1 MTKPRKKQ
9 SRRRGGRSRIWRILL
24 WLLLIAILLG
34 LVVGIP
40 WVWKL
45 DSQVTSR
52 FEGNRWEL
60 PARVYARPLELY
72 AGLKLSPRALKRQ
85 LEWLHYVKVHAVRK
99 PGEYSVRGGQF
110 DIYTRSFSF
119 PDERQPAQRILLTIR
134 DGRLA
139 SIKDAASNK
148 PVGLFRMEPVR
159 IANIYPRHNE
169 DRVLVKL
176 DDVPPLLVKALLKIE
191 DKAFYEH
198 HGVRPT
204 SIMRAMIANLK
215 AGRTVQGG
223 STLTQ
228 QLVKNFF
235 LSNEKT
241 IVRKL
246 NEAIMALL
254 LEWHYDKDEILEA
267 YLNEIYLG
275 QDGAR
280 AVHGFGLA
288 SQFYFQRHLSELSP
302 EQLLL
307 LVGMA
312 KGASYFDPRR
322 HPQRARA
329 RRDIVIQVL
338 EREGELDPD
347 AAQILMNRPLGVT
360 RKVPSSVT
368 RYPAFLDL
376 VRKQLRRDYRDEDL
390 QNEGLV
396 VFTTLDPEIQ
406 FQTEQAVVNQ
416 LAKIEK
422 DRGLESGIL
431 QGAMMVASVD
441 QGEVL
446 ASVGGRDPR
455 YAGFNR
461 TLAMRRPIG
470 SMVKPAVYLTALA
483 HPRIYNLLT
492 PLDDS
497 ELVLELPNG
506 DVWVPGNYDQE
517 IHENVTVISALV
529 HSYNI
534 ASVRLGLHVGIDNV
548 VKMLRALGVTS
559 HINPYPA
566 LLLGALDI
574 PPIEALQMY
583 QTIAANG
590 YRTPLRAILAVV
602 DQQGQTLQ
610 RYPLEV
616 EQVVPSEPVFLLTT
630 ALQQVTER
638 GTARALQYLLP
649 PDLKVAGKTGT
660 TNDLRDSWFAGFS
673 GSHVAVTW
681 VGRDDNQPTGL
692 TGSSGALRVWAAA
705 VRKLDTTPL
714 TPVEPDTVQ
723 WAMADIE
730 HGLLTDGQCG
740 EAVWLPFLPGS
751 VLPGQL
757 DCDALYMEEDEAFV
771 PEANAGSRTV
781 STRGASPTTAKP
793 RGGKRTWGTFR

>member
-1 MTKPRKKQ
+1 MTRSRKKKPT
-9 SRRRGGRSRIWRILL
+9 RKRGAARLWRILL
-24 WLLLIAILLG
+24 WLLLIGVLLG
-34 LVVGIP
+34 LVVGLP

-45 DSQVTSR
+45 DRTVTSR

-72 AGLKLSPRALKRQ
+72 AGLKLSPAMMKRQ
-85 LEWLHYVKVHAVRK
+85 LEWLNYVKVHAVRR
-99 PGEYSVRGGQF
+99 PGEYHLRGGRF
-110 DIYTRSFSF
+110 DIHTRSFRF
-119 PDERQPAQRILLTIR
+119 PDERQPARHIVVTIA
-134 DGRLA
+134 DGRVA
-139 SIKDAASNK
+139 AVKDAATGK
-148 PVGLFRMEPVR
+148 ALPLFRLEPVR

-169 DRVLVKL
+169 DRLLVKL
-176 DDVPPLLVKALLKIE
+176 EEVPPLLVEALLKVE
-191 DKAFYEH
+191 DKAFYQH

-204 SIMRAMIANLK
+204 SIIRAMIANLK

-241 IVRKL
+241 IIRKL
-246 NEAIMALL
+246 NEAVMALL
-254 LEWHYDKDEILEA
+254 LEWRYDKNEILEA

-288 SQFYFQRHLSELSP
+288 SQFYFQRSLSELTP

-329 RRDIVIQVL
+329 RRDVVIQVL
-338 EREGELDPD
+338 VREGVIGED
-347 AAQILMNRPLGVT
+347 AGEILMQRPLGVT
-360 RKVPSSVT
+360 RKAPSSVT

-376 VRKQLRRDYRDEDL
+376 VRRQLRRDYRDEDL
-390 QNEGLV
+390 RSEGLII
-396 VFTTLDPEIQ
+396 FTTLDPEIQ
-406 FQTEQAVVNQ
+406 HQTENAIIRQ

-422 DRGLESGIL
+422 DRGIESGSL
-431 QGAMMVASVD
+431 QAAMMVASVD

-446 ASVGGRDPR
+446 ASVGGRDPG
-455 YAGFNR
+455 YAGFDR
-461 TLAMRRPIG
+461 TLDMKRPIG
-470 SMVKPAVYLTALA
+470 SMVKPAYYLAALA

-497 ELVLELPNG
+497 ELELELPNG
-506 DVWVPGNYDQE
+506 DVWTPRNYDGE
-517 IHENVTVISALV
+517 SHEHVSVIRALV

-534 ASVRLGLHVGIDNV
+534 ASVRLGLAVGVDNV

-559 HINPYPA
+559 HINAYPA
-566 LLLGALDI
+566 LLLGALEI
-574 PPIEALQMY
+574 PPFEALQMY

-602 DQQGQTLQ
+602 DQQGETLQ

-616 EQVVPSEPVFLLTT
+616 EQAVPSEPVFLLTT
-630 ALQQVTER
+630 ALQQVTRR

-649 PDLKVAGKTGT
+649 QDLAVAGKTGT

-673 GSHVAVTW
+673 GTHVAVTW
-681 VGRDDNQPTGL
+681 VGRDDNQSTGL
-692 TGSSGALRVWAAA
+692 TGSSGALRVWADAI
-705 VRKLDTTPL
+705 RRLDTAPL

-730 HGLLTDGQCG
+730 YGLLTDGDCG
-740 EAVWLPFLPGS
+740 DPVWLPFLPGS
-751 VLPGQL
+751 VLPGKL
-757 DCDALYMEEDEAFV
+757 DCDALRQGQEEA
-771 PEANAGSRTV
+771 AQG
-781 STRGASPTTAKP
+781 STRIFTTEPTTKIP
-793 RGGKRTWGTFR
+793 RGGIRRWGTHQ

>member
-1 MTKPRKKQ
+1 MTKTRKKQ
-9 SRRRGGRSRIWRILL
+9 SRRSTASRIWKILW

-45 DSQVTSR
+45 NKQITTR

-72 AGLKLSPRALKRQ
+72 AGLKVKPAALKRQ

-99 PGEYSVRGGQF
+99 PGEYSLRGGEF

-119 PDERQPAQRILLTIR
+119 PDEQQPARRIILRFRAGQLV
-134 DGRLA
+134 
-139 SIKDAASNK
+139 SIKDAENDQRL
-148 PVGLFRMEPVR
+148 GLFRLEPVR

-176 DDVPPLLVKALLKIE
+176 EDVPPLLIKALLQVE

-204 SIMRAMIANLK
+204 SIIRAMIANLK
-215 AGRTVQGG
+215 AGHTVQGG

-246 NEAIMALL
+246 NEAVMALL

-302 EQLLL
+302 EQILL

-312 KGASYFDPRR
+312 KGASYYDPRR

-338 EREGELDPD
+338 VRAGVLSED
-347 AAQILMNRPLGVT
+347 AAQILRSRPLGVT

-406 FQTEQAVVNQ
+406 FQTEQAIVNQ
-416 LAKIEK
+416 LAKVEK
-422 DRGLESGIL
+422 DRGIESGSL

-446 ASVGGRDPR
+446 ASVGGRNPR
-455 YAGFNR
+455 YAGFDR
-461 TLAMRRPIG
+461 TLAMKRPIG
-470 SMVKPAVYLTALA
+470 SMVKPAAYLTALA
-483 HPRIYNLLT
+483 HPHIYNLLT

-497 ELVLELPNG
+497 ELAVELPNG
-506 DVWVPGNYDQE
+506 DVWEPGNYD
-517 IHENVTVISALV
+517 HEFHDNVTVIKALV

-534 ASVRLGLHVGIDNV
+534 ASVRLGLHVGVDNV
-548 VKMLRALGVTS
+548 VKMLRALGITS

-602 DQQGQTLQ
+602 DQQGATLQ

-616 EQVVPSEPVFLLTT
+616 EQVVPAEPVFLLTA

-649 PDLKVAGKTGT
+649 SELKVAGKTGT

-681 VGRDDNQPTGL
+681 VGRDDNQSTGL

-705 VRKLDTTPL
+705 FRQLDTTPL
-714 TPVEPDTVQ
+714 SPVEPDTVQ

-730 HGLLTDGQCG
+730 HGQLTDGQCG
-740 EAVWLPFLPGS
+740 DGVWLPFLPGS
-751 VLPGQL
+751 VLPGKL
-757 DCDALYMEEDEAFV
+757 DCDALLMEQQGALSSETDSQ
-771 PEANAGSRTV
+771 AGSATDTE
-781 STRGASPTTAKP
+781 SNTAIP
-793 RGGKRTWGTFR
+793 RGGKRTRGTFH

>member
-1 MTKPRKKQ
+1 MSQ
-9 SRRRGGRSRIWRILL
+9 SRKTSPRRRRRFSFRRLLL
-24 WLLLIAILLG
+24 WLALIALLLG
-34 LVVGIP
+34 LVVGVP

-45 DSQVTSR
+45 DKTVTSR
-52 FEGNRWEL
+52 FEGNRWAL
-60 PARVYARPLELY
+60 PARVYARPTELY
-72 AGLKLSPRALKRQ
+72 PGRALTPAALKRQ
-85 LEWLHYVKVHAVRK
+85 LEWLGYLEVHAVRK
-99 PGEYSVRGGQF
+99 PGEYRQRGGRF
-110 DIYTRSFSF
+110 DIYTRSFTF
-119 PDERQPAQRILLTIR
+119 PDEQRPARRIRIR
-134 DGRLA
+134 LGDGRITALEDADGKALA
-139 SIKDAASNK
+139 
-148 PVGLFRMEPVR
+148 LYRLEPVR

-169 DRVLVKL
+169 DRLLVKL
-176 DDVPPLLVKALLKIE
+176 EEVPPLLVKALLKVE

-204 SIMRAMIANLK
+204 SIVRAMIANLR

-241 IVRKL
+241 LIRKL
-246 NEAIMALL
+246 NEAVMALL

-288 SQFYFQRHLSELSP
+288 SQFYFQRALSELAP
-302 EQLLL
+302 EQILL

-338 EREGELDPD
+338 VRDGDLDPE
-347 AAQILMNRPLGVT
+347 AAEILTNRPLGVT
-360 RKVPSSVT
+360 RKAPSSVT

-376 VRKQLRRDYRDEDL
+376 VRRQLRRDYRDEDL
-390 QNEGLV
+390 QSEGLV

-406 FQTEQAVVNQ
+406 FRTEQAVVER

-422 DRGLESGIL
+422 DRGLESGSL
-431 QGAMMVASVD
+431 QAAMMVASVD

-461 TLAMRRPIG
+461 TLDMKRPIG
-470 SMVKPAVYLTALA
+470 SMVKPAIYLTALA
-483 HPRIYNLLT
+483 QPRLYNLLT

-506 DVWVPGNYDQE
+506 DQWAPGNYDHAY
-517 IHENVTVISALV
+517 HENVTLISALV

-534 ASVRLGLHVGIDNV
+534 ATVRLGLQLGIDNV
-548 VKMLRALGVTS
+548 VRTLRRLGIGAR
-559 HINPYPA
+559 INPYPSM
-566 LLLGALDI
+566 LLGALEV
-574 PPIEALQMY
+574 PPVEALQMY

-602 DQQGQTLQ
+602 DQQGETLQ

-616 EQVVPSEPVFLLTT
+616 EQVVPPEPVFLLTT

-638 GTARALQYLLP
+638 GTARALQWLLP
-649 PDLKVAGKTGT
+649 PTLTVAGKTGT
-660 TNDLRDSWFAGFS
+660 TNDLRDSWFAGFT
-673 GSHVAVTW
+673 GEHVAVAW
-681 VGRDDNQPTGL
+681 VGRDDNRSTGL
-692 TGSSGALRVWAAA
+692 TGSSGALRLWAAA
-705 VRKLDTTPL
+705 IGKLDSAPL
-714 TPVEPDTVQ
+714 TPVEPDDVQ

-730 HGLLTDGQCG
+730 RGLLTDGQCG
-740 EAVWLPFLPGS
+740 DGVWLPFLPGS
-751 VLPGQL
+751 VLPPRL
-757 DCDALYMEEDEAFV
+757 DCDALEPV
-771 PEANAGSRTV
+771 PEEAAPAAGNRRV
-781 STRGASPTTAKP
+781 FSTTTTNTAIP
-793 RGGKRTWGTFR
+793 RGGKRTWGTLR

>member
-1 MTKPRKKQ
+1 MSKSRKKPA
-9 SRRRGGRSRIWRILL
+9 RRRRAFSFRRVLL
-24 WLLLIAILLG
+24 WLVLIALLLG
-34 LVVGIP
+34 LVVGVP

-45 DSQVTSR
+45 DRTITTR

-60 PARVYARPLELY
+60 PARVYARPTELY
-72 AGLKLSPRALKRQ
+72 AGRKLTPEALTRQ
-85 LEWLHYVKVHAVRK
+85 LEWLGYIKVHAVRK
-99 PGEYSVRGGQF
+99 PGEYSRRGGRF
-110 DIYTRSFSF
+110 DIYTRSFTF
-119 PDERQPAQRILLTIR
+119 PDEHRPARRILLTLR
-134 DGRLA
+134 DGRIAAL
-139 SIKDAASNK
+139 KDANGKA
-148 PVGLFRMEPVR
+148 LALYRLEPVR

-169 DRVLVKL
+169 DRLLVKL
-176 DDVPPLLVKALLKIE
+176 EDVPPLLVKALLMIE

-204 SIMRAMIANLK
+204 SIARAMIANLR

-246 NEAIMALL
+246 NEAVMALL

-280 AVHGFGLA
+280 AIHGFGLA

-302 EQLLL
+302 EQILL

-322 HPQRARA
+322 HPERARA

-338 EREGELDPD
+338 VREGALDPD

-360 RKVPSSVT
+360 RKAPSSVT

-376 VRKQLRRDYRDEDL
+376 VRRQLRRDYRDEDL
-390 QNEGLV
+390 QSEGLV

-406 FQTEQAVVNQ
+406 HRTEQAVIER

-422 DRGLESGIL
+422 DRGLESGSL
-431 QGAMMVASVD
+431 QAAMMVASVD

-455 YAGFNR
+455 YAGFDR
-461 TLAMRRPIG
+461 TLDMKRPIG
-470 SMVKPAVYLTALA
+470 SMVKPAIYLTALA
-483 HPRIYNLLT
+483 KPRLYNLLT

-497 ELVLELPNG
+497 ELVLTLPNG
-506 DVWVPGNYDQE
+506 DEWAPGNYDHQY
-517 IHENVTVISALV
+517 HDNVTLIRALV

-534 ASVRLGLHVGIDNV
+534 ATVRLGLELGIDNV
-548 VKMLRALGVTS
+548 VRTLRRLGVGS
-559 HINPYPA
+559 HINPYPSM
-566 LLLGALDI
+566 LLGALEM

-602 DQQGQTLQ
+602 DQQGETLQ

-616 EQVVPSEPVFLLTT
+616 EQVVPPEPVFLLTT

-638 GTARALQYLLP
+638 GTARALQWLLP
-649 PDLKVAGKTGT
+649 DLSVAGKTGT
-660 TNDLRDSWFAGFS
+660 TNDLRDSWFAGFT
-673 GSHVAVTW
+673 GEHVAVAW
-681 VGRDDNQPTGL
+681 VGRDDNQSTGL
-692 TGSSGALRVWAAA
+692 TGSSGALRLWAA
-705 VRKLDTTPL
+705 VIGQLDTAPL
-714 TPVEPDTVQ
+714 TPVEPDAVQ

-730 HGLLTDGQCG
+730 RGLLTDSRCG
-740 EAVWLPFLPGS
+740 EGVWLPFLPGS
-751 VLPGQL
+751 QLPPRL
-757 DCDALYMEEDEAFV
+757 DCDALEREQQETA
-771 PEANAGSRTV
+771 PEAGNRRIF
-781 STRGASPTTAKP
+781 STTNTAIP
-793 RGGKRTWGTFR
+793 RGGKRTWGTLR